1 MHRGMVARGL
11 GLAAALFAVAGVLL
25 HNMSPGAHALANCS
39 TSTMAIDAAE
49 QQIANDINAR
59 RADNGLSPLKLSPN
73 LSRAAAWKS
82 EDAAANGIFSHM
94 DSAQRSPFQRATDCG
109 YASANVSE
117 IVAQGFKPAVVVGAW
132 MGSDGH
138 RAAIL
143 TPGVK
148 VMGVGVAGGHS
159 TVKFGFVDDSSEP
172 WDSGTPPIQP
182 TVPQQTTEPAQPT
195 QPSASAPTNTA
206 TPTST
211 PTPTPQP
218 TQAPQVAGIVRG
230 MSAGVNLVSYAGFV
244 QSPEVALRSLGE
256 QVRWVYGWDAARGQ
270 WLRYSPGSPD
280 YVNTLKYMV
289 PGEAYY
295 IAVDAASTWSY

>member
-1 MHRGMVARGL
+1 MERGMVARGL
-11 GLAAALFAVAGVLL
+11 GLAAVLFAAAGVLL
-25 HNMSPGAHALANCS
+25 HSMSPDAHALANCS

-59 RADNGLSPLKLSPN
+59 RADNGLSPLALSPN

-82 EDAAANGIFSHM
+82 EDAAANSIFSHM

-109 YASANVSE
+109 YPSANVSE
-117 IVAQGFKPAVVVGAW
+117 VVAQGYGPSVVVGAW

-143 TPGVK
+143 TPGMK

-159 TVKFGFVDDSSEP
+159 TVKFGFVDDSSDP
-172 WDSGTPPIQP
+172 WDAGTPPTQP
-182 TVPQQTTEPAQPT
+182 TEPTQPT

-206 TPTST
+206 IPTAT

-230 MSAGVNLVSYAGFV
+230 MTAGVNLVSYAGFV
-244 QSPEVALRSLGE
+244 QSPEIALRSLGE
-256 QVRWVYGWDAARGQ
+256 RVLWVYGWDASRGQ
-270 WLRYSPGSPD
+270 WLRYSPGRPD
-280 YVNTLKYMV
+280 YVNSLQYMV

-295 IAVDAASTWSY
+295 IAVDAESTWSY